1 MFTHEMGEEDDGWVE
16 RRRRP
21 VLQRRCFYAR
31 SYCCWCPGLPLRPDE
46 RERIEREEFEAQ
58 GFVSNIERQLV
69 AVDQSQ
75 NGQFAS
81 RLAGL
86 LSGSR
91 RIPSTVLELV
101 YDIPSGDSSGRSM
114 KDQSVDTIVEDTA
127 GAAEIEGTHTGGAPP
142 ADITTMLRHEP
153 TEEVIA
159 EEARKGYDLFL
170 IGVEPA
176 VAARGEIHENV
187 ARVAQAFEGPLA
199 IAVARG
205 PHREEP
211 AAASHLNILVPV
223 TGTEYSR
230 RGAEVA
236 LTLAR
241 ASLGSVTALHVA
253 RKGRAFGR
261 RGGTPAFRPN
271 WGVGA
276 DQEAILRD
284 AVRLGDRFGVPV
296 RTTIR
301 AHAHAEEAILRQL
314 KIGEHNLIVMGVSPT
329 GGYALLRRRASN
341 GVEAIPSLDLVGS
354 ELTDPAMSVAV
365 ASA

>member
-1 MFTHEMGEEDDGWVE
+1 
-16 RRRRP
+16 
-21 VLQRRCFYAR
+21 
-31 SYCCWCPGLPLRPDE
+31 
-46 RERIEREEFEAQ
+46 
-58 GFVSNIERQLV
+58 
-69 AVDQSQ
+69 
-75 NGQFAS
+75 
-81 RLAGL
+81 
-86 LSGSR
+86 
-91 RIPSTVLELV
+91 
-101 YDIPSGDSSGRSM
+101 M
-114 KDQSVDTIVEDTA
+114 KDQSTDTIVKDTA
-127 GAAEIEGTHTGGAPP
+127 GAAEVEGAHTGGAPP

-159 EEARKGYDLFL
+159 EEARKGYDLLL

-211 AAASHLNILVPV
+211 AAASHLDILVPV

-241 ASLGSVTALHVA
+241 ASLGSVTALYVA
-253 RKGRAFGR
+253 RKGRASGR

-276 DQEAILRD
+276 NQEAILGD

-301 AHAHAEEAILRQL
+301 AHADAEEAILRQL
-314 KIGEHNLIVMGVSPT
+314 KIGEHNLIVMGVSPRPGAT
-329 GGYALLRRRASN
+329 LFFGDAPAAVLNQSHRSILL
-341 GVEAIPSLDLVGS
+341 
-354 ELTDPAMSVAV
+354 V
-365 ASA
+365 AS